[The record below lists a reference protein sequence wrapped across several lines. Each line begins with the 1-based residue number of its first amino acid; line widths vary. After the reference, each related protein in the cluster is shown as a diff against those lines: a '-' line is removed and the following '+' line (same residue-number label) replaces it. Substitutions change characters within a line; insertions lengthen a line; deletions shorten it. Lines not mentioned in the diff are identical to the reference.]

1 MKRLLT
7 FLIVLGLIGFAGYKG
22 AVWWLVDQRLS
33 EARTALSEQGVLARG
48 NIGSSVDGRVRLEG
62 TTWQDFRLTQP
73 LQLPLLAFDAQ
84 SPVPLLTLLLDPQ
97 RLPTSWSLIAE
108 RASMALEPTMFRNWV
123 TAGADPELAQPPLF
137 LLACAPD
144 TRQQLGSGDL
154 MRMGVSAIQGDLSLA
169 QSPDGLRID
178 INTVG
183 TGSLEADWPGARVR
197 VQAEEGVVVD
207 GSEPVALTFRD
218 AGLMRRV
225 SAYCAR
231 ETGQEISQW
240 AAGVVDA
247 LEQALLSRGYRPSTQ
262 ILALYRQWLTEG
274 GELAFALTPGA
285 ERLGIPV
292 RESEEATD
300 SWPVRYNG
308 AQVPDLYLTRL
319 EQPEPPP
326 LPEIAVE
333 PAPEDPDQQGWYAEP
348 VDDAANWVGRVVRIR
363 LSNDNQ
369 VEGRLVSVGERE
381 LEVARTV
388 AGGEVAYPIL
398 IRAITEFSVW
408 RRGRSEP

>member
-33 EARTALSEQGVLARG
+33 EARTALSEYGVLARG
-48 NIGSSVDGRVRLEG
+48 TLGSSVDGRVRLEG

-73 LQLPLLAFDAQ
+73 LQLPLLELDAG
-84 SPVPLLTLLLDPQ
+84 SPVDLVTLLLNPQ
-97 RLPTSWSLIAE
+97 RLPANWSLTAE

-123 TAGADPELAQPPLF
+123 TASAEPELAQPPLF
-137 LLACAPD
+137 LLSCAPD

-154 MRMGVSAIQGDLSLA
+154 MRMGVSAIQGDVSLT
-169 QSPDGLRID
+169 QSPEGIRVD
-178 INTVG
+178 INTAG
-183 TGSLEADWPGARVR
+183 TGSLEIDWPGARVSLATGENWTAASP
-197 VQAEEGVVVD
+197 Q
-207 GSEPVALTFRD
+207 PMALVFRD

-231 ETGQEISQW
+231 ETGLAVGDW
-240 AAGVVDA
+240 AAIAVEA
-247 LEQALLSRGYRPSTQ
+247 LEQGLLSRGYRPSPQ
-262 ILALYRQWLTEG
+262 VLALYRQWLTEG

-292 RESEEATD
+292 RETANAD
-300 SWPVRYNG
+300 NIWPVRYNG

-326 LPEIAVE
+326 LPELAAE
-333 PAPEDPDQQGWYAEP
+333 PVAEDPEQQGWYADS
-348 VDDAANWVGRVVRIR
+348 VDNAANWVGRLVRVR
-363 LSNDNQ
+363 LSNDNE
-369 VEGRLVSVGERE
+369 VEGRLVSVGEDE

-388 AGGEVAYPIL
+388 AGGEVAYPIQ
-398 IRAITEFSVW
+398 IRAITEFDVF